1 MEVYVWGTGCGAG
14 DLMDQALP
22 AEKVAAFVDSRPV
35 GELFLGRP
43 VIPPE
48 ELARRDY
55 DLVIV
60 TSRQAEEIAERCQ
73 TLGIA
78 PEKLLFLK
86 NHAVLQDRNR
96 SYALA
101 EEALGALFVEKLRQ
115 SQRLIRAPR
124 WSEAER
130 LPPAELDN
138 DYVRLKSLEAICVR
152 LKDVPGAVAELG
164 VYQGSFAQSINA
176 LLPERTLFLFDTFAG
191 FDDRETAGYGR
202 GFVDAHR
209 NTAAERVRA
218 ILPHP
223 ERAVFRVGLF
233 PDSAAGLEE
242 RFALVSLDVDLEE
255 STYQGLHWFL
265 PRLNPGGFLLLHDY
279 GNPDL
284 PGVAKA
290 LERYR
295 RDTGEQLRA
304 VPLCDVNGTLVIC
317 G

>member
-48 ELARRDY
+48 ELARREY

-60 TSRQAEEIAERCQ
+60 TSRQAGEIAERCQ
-73 TLGIA
+73 TLGID
-78 PEKLLFLK
+78 PGKLFFLK

-96 SYALA
+96 CYALA
-101 EEALGALFVEKLRQ
+101 EEALGAPFVDKLRQ
-115 SQRLIRAPR
+115 SQRLIRPPR

-152 LKDVPGAVAELG
+152 LKDVPGAAAELG
-164 VYQGSFAQSINA
+164 VYRGSFAACISA
-176 LLPERTLFLFDTFAG
+176 LLPDRRLYLFDTFRG
-191 FDDRETAGYGR
+191 FDPTEAEAYGR

-209 NTAAERVRA
+209 NTTEDRVRA
-218 ILPHP
+218 RLPHP